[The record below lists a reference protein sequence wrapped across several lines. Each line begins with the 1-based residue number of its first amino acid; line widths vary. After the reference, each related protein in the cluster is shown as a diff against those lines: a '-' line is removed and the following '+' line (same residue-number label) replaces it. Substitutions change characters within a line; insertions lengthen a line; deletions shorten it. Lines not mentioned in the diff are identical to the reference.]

1 MSGIDNLKPMKPG
14 ETLNPNGRPKGSRSM
29 KTILR
34 EALELLVEVPNNEM
48 IKQWSEEKKLPIRE
62 VLVLKEIANA
72 LRDKE
77 KSKQR
82 IWEYM
87 EGKPVQAN
95 EISGP
100 EGNPVSIINIE
111 KIK

>member
-1 MSGIDNLKPMKPG
+1 
-14 ETLNPNGRPKGSRSM
+14 M